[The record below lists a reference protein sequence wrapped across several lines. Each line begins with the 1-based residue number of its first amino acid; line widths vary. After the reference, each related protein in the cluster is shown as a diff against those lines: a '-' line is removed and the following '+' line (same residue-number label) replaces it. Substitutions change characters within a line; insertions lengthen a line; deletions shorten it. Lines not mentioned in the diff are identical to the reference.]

1 MYVCGF
7 DHVYLGEHFFTL
19 TVGYLDAL
27 MVVNFFNGF
36 LVLLSLKVI
45 FSMIIFA
52 IFKCKI

>member
-7 DHVYLGEHFFTL
+7 DHVDLGENFFAL

-36 LVLLSLKVI
+36 LVLLSLKVS